1 MVDEIFSEL
10 ENKIDGLILKVQT
23 YTQEKNG
30 LEKEIEEQKGKIREL
45 ESENIRLQAEIKE
58 VKDSFENRQKRLD
71 AAAGKIQGLLSRIE
85 AVE

>member
-1 MVDEIFSEL
+1 LVDEIFSEL

>member
-23 YTQEKNG
+23 YTQEKNS